1 MGNSSSSSNEKAS
14 LPVVIIIGGGFG
26 GLAAAKALDG
36 APVKVILIDR
46 QNHHLFQPL
55 LYQVATAGLSP
66 ADIAQPMRAILRNQ
80 ENVHIVLD
88 EVEEIRPDTRE
99 VVTGDITFKY
109 DYLIVAA
116 GARHHYFGNDAWE
129 PFAPGLKSLEDAL
142 ELRRRILLAFE
153 VAEKAPT
160 AEERQ
165 EALTFVV
172 VGAGPT
178 GVEMA
183 GAISELARFTLR
195 KDFRR
200 IDSSE
205 AHVMLVEAG
214 PRVLPTF
221 DPKLSESAKKQLE
234 HLHVEVLLNSA
245 VTRLAEGE
253 VDINQKVIKTRTV
266 VWAAGNKASP
276 LASMLG
282 EIDRQGRA
290 KVNPDL
296 SVINRPEVFAVGDM
310 ITTTFSGG
318 KPVPGVSPAALQAGD
333 HAAKNVLRLIKKEKT
348 TPWEY
353 FDKGSMATIGR
364 NAAVAQIANI
374 KFGGLFAWIA
384 WVLVHLIFL
393 IGFRNRSAVFL
404 QWIWAYF
411 TYGKGARIINGP
423 VGKWGLLT
431 LKQPDPEKVIS

>member
-1 MGNSSSSSNEKAS
+1 MGNTSSSSNEKAS

-26 GLAAAKALDG
+26 GLAAAKAFDG

-80 ENVHIVLD
+80 QNVHIVLD
-88 EVEEIRPDTRE
+88 EVEEIRPDSRE

-116 GARHHYFGNDAWE
+116 GARHHYFGNDSWE

-276 LASMLG
+276 LAAMLG
-282 EIDRQGRA
+282 EVDRQGRV

-296 SVINRPEVFAVGDM
+296 SVINRPEIFAVGDM
-310 ITTTFSGG
+310 ITTTFGGG

-333 HAAKNVLRLIKKEKT
+333 HAASNVLRLLKGQKT
-348 TPWEY
+348 TSWEY
-353 FDKGSMATIGR
+353 YDKGSMATIGR

-374 KFGGLFAWIA
+374 KFGGLLAWIA

-431 LKQPDPEKVIS
+431 LKQPNPDKVIN